1 VTTFS
6 VAESH
11 LNNCMTGFLFNHKTT
26 QIYHLQIWKDRS
38 SFEPPDTKHV
48 GWLRHTWSLHWH

>member
-1 VTTFS
+1 MLVKCYLVTTFS

-11 LNNCMTGFLFNHKTT
+11 LNNCMNGFLFIHKTT

-48 GWLRHTWSLHWH
+48 G

>member
-11 LNNCMTGFLFNHKTT
+11 LNNCMNGFLFIHKTT
-26 QIYHLQIWKDRS
+26 QICRLQI
-38 SFEPPDTKHV
+38 
-48 GWLRHTWSLHWH
+48 